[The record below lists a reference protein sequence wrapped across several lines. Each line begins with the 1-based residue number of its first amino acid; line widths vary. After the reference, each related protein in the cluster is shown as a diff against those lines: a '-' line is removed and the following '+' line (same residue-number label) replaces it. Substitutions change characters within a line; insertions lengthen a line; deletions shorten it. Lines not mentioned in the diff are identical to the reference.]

1 MLADVDELR
10 QRMDQPE
17 NQSRMADERRQL
29 DQTREEVQ
37 RASEA
42 AAEGSP
48 SQALASGT
56 RAQRQLQDM
65 RDQMRKESAS
75 RFAEDLRQMRSEA
88 RELARQQEEIVRG
101 LGTDLAKEQK
111 TLSDSPKR
119 QQMLD
124 QLAQQ

>member
-37 RASEA
+37 RASDA
-42 AAEGSP
+42 ATEGSP

-56 RAQRQLQDM
+56 RAQRQLTLSFCKSRARHGTRVACM
-65 RDQMRKESAS
+65 PS
-75 RFAEDLRQMRSEA
+75 RFLYEMTG
-88 RELARQQEEIVRG
+88 REVP
-101 LGTDLAKEQK
+101 KEWRAAMPSAGK
-111 TLSDSPKR
+111 APR
-119 QQMLD
+119 RR
-124 QLAQQ
+124 APR